1 MTTTLDTFAAILAP
15 VAPETFFAEH
25 HGKRVLHV
33 PGGAA
38 KFTSLMSWEILN
50 EILSMEIWSAKSLK
64 LVLDKQTLPAEAYC
78 RPAQNRNGE
87 SVMAP
92 ARDMVTEWGRRGA
105 SLVLHN
111 IEDLV
116 GTLAAARVAIEQAM
130 GARGMI
136 NLYCS
141 WRGRQAFDTHF
152 DAHDVF
158 ALQIAGEKVWRIYAN
173 RFDSPIEHA
182 AFKSFPQSFFDDNRG
197 ALAEEIRLRPG
208 DLLYLPRG
216 TYHDAL
222 AASDASIHL
231 SCGMTEPVGL
241 SWLSAMWELAVQD
254 PLFRA
259 SLPRLDTP
267 ADELR
272 FRAHA
277 AKLLDRLR
285 EIAMSERGVAR
296 AQAVRQ
302 APTRPA
308 RYDLPI
314 TGSMAE
320 LKFEVRAKH
329 LKVVRRG
336 ADWMVS
342 DGGAPRRVEEAE
354 AKMLSWIVARP
365 GFTWD
370 EFGAAFADRSAPER
384 EQALAGLAAGRVIAA
399 V

>member
-1 MTTTLDTFAAILAP
+1 
-15 VAPETFFAEH
+15 
-25 HGKRVLHV
+25 
-33 PGGAA
+33 
-38 KFTSLMSWEILN
+38 MSWEMLN
-50 EILSMEIWSAKSLK
+50 EILSMERVWSASSLK
-64 LVLDKQTLPAEAYC
+64 LVLDKEMVPAEAYC
-78 RPAQNRNGE
+78 RPTQNRNGE

-105 SLVLHN
+105 SLVLN
-111 IEDLV
+111 NVEDLV
-116 GTLAAARVAIEQAM
+116 GALATARVAIEQAM
-130 GARGMI
+130 RARGMI

-152 DAHDVF
+152 DPHDVF
-158 ALQIAGEKVWRIYAN
+158 ALQIAGEKLWRIYAN
-173 RFDSPIEHA
+173 RFDNPIEHA

-197 ALAEEIRLRPG
+197 DLVEEIRLRPG

-231 SCGMTEPVGL
+231 SCGMIEPIGL
-241 SWLSAMWELAVQD
+241 SWLTAMWELAVLD

-285 EIAMSERGVAR
+285 EIATSERGVAR
-296 AQAVRQ
+296 AHALSQ

-314 TGSMAE
+314 AGSLAA
-320 LKFEVRAKH
+320 LRYEVRAKN
-329 LKVVRRG
+329 LKVLRRG
-336 ADWMVS
+336 ADWIVS
-342 DGGAPRRVEEAE
+342 DGGAPRRVAEAE
-354 AKMLSWIVARP
+354 AKILSWIVARP
-365 GFTWD
+365 AFTRD
-370 EFGAAFADRSAPER
+370 EFGAAFADRPALER
-384 EQALAGLAAGRVIAA
+384 EQALAGLAAGRVIEA